1 MDKSDSGK
9 ANECPTDIK
18 WKDAST
24 FRCAKKKRNTDDVTN
39 QIQDGIIDKSVN
51 DIEDKILITKDG
63 MKANKGNGFKDIR
76 VYDNSVG
83 SVTTTEDTVLNTI
96 KDTSFNTLKI
106 TSFTIKESPHINL
119 IDYTSTKAVVNQES

>member
-18 WKDAST
+18 WKFQST

-51 DIEDKILITKDG
+51 DKILITKDG
-63 MKANKGNGFKDIR
+63 MKENKGNGFKDIR

-83 SVTTTEDTVLNTI
+83 SVTTTEDTVLNTLE
-96 KDTSFNTLKI
+96 DTSFNILEY
-106 TSFTIKESPHINL
+106 TSFTMKESPHINL
-119 IDYTSTKAVVNQES
+119 NEFTSSKAVVNQES